1 MVNMLNTWVE
11 KIQSNDAHQVANL
24 YHQNG
29 ILLGTFSNIERI
41 GKDLIFDY
49 FKDLLKSKVDVE
61 IITQHESKTESISTV
76 SGLYNFMVDGK
87 KIEELTMANLE
98 EQKKCLQILSERDY
112 IKCINLNLDDENP
125 YMEYETDDD
134 MRTYDDIN
142 EITDEM
148 V

>member
-1 MVNMLNTWVE
+1 MYKL
-11 KIQSNDAHQVANL
+11 
-24 YHQNG
+24 
-29 ILLGTFSNIERI
+29 
-41 GKDLIFDY
+41 
-49 FKDLLKSKVDVE
+49 
-61 IITQHESKTESISTV
+61 
-76 SGLYNFMVDGK
+76 DGK

-98 EQKKCLQILSERDY
+98 DQKKCLQILSKRDY